1 MKIDIH
7 VHGPFKVLK
16 VEDELEI
23 ITDLSELKFL
33 IDGYIS
39 QGIHRIAISFSGISY
54 IYSGAIAVLME
65 CHKNLLDF
73 DDGKLCIIETNDDI
87 KTIFSSLNIDKI
99 LDIYDSESDLPM
111 FEPAE

>member
-7 VHGPFKVLK
+7 VHGPFKILK

-39 QGIHRIAISFSGISY
+39 QGIHKIAISFSGTSY

-65 CHKNLLDF
+65 CHKNLLDC
-73 DDGKLCIIETNDDI
+73 DDGKLCIIETNDDV
-87 KTIFSSLNIDKI
+87 KAIFSSLNIDKI
-99 LDIYDSESDLPM
+99 LDIYDSEKDLPM
-111 FEPAE
+111 RDSKE

>member
-7 VHGPFKVLK
+7 DHGSFKILK

-39 QGIHRIAISFSGISY
+39 QRIHKIAISFSGTSY

-65 CHKNLLDF
+65 CHKSLLDL
-73 DDGKLCIIETNDDI
+73 DDGKMCIIEANDDI
-87 KTIFSSLNIDKI
+87 KIIFSSLNIDKI
-99 LDIYDSESDLPM
+99 LDIYDSENDLPM
-111 FEPAE
+111 YDSEE